1 MLSIGLMSGTSM
13 DGIDA
18 ALIETDGAY
27 HIQALGHVSLSYS
40 PLTVILLKSAEYA
53 VRQHAGDL
61 EKARKYFANDLTH
74 YLAEALQLDE
84 QQRHQKL
91 SELNEYL
98 GGNATQY
105 LLNLDEVIRHS
116 TELHLQ
122 IVRQLLMETGYSAAE
137 IDVIGYHGQTLF
149 HQPQAKKTIAIG
161 DGAFLAEQTRITV
174 VNDFRQHDVQ
184 SGGQGAPFA
193 PLYHQALAVRDQH
206 VPMVVA
212 NCGGIANLT
221 IIPTARETDLVGY
234 DTGPGNGLLDRLVRL
249 RTQGREHMDRDA
261 QYACQGQ
268 IDEAILKQLYM
279 HAIQQ
284 QGQNYFLLPPPKS
297 LDINDMVL
305 IPELDRLSLADA
317 CATLAA
323 FTADS
328 IVRSLDL
335 LNVDVPL
342 FWVLAGGGWH
352 NPVIYDGLVIR
363 LQQKLGTEI
372 QVKIADEIGWQ
383 SQALEAQIF
392 AYLAVCSLQNK
403 PLSVPGTTRVPQP
416 LSGGHAYIPPTG
428 CTATVQK
435 LIAANPAVLNGYF
448 S

>member
-18 ALIETDGAY
+18 ALIETDGAH
-27 HIQALGHVSLSYS
+27 HIKAIAHVSLPYS

-53 VRQHAGDL
+53 VRQNKGNLAQAKL
-61 EKARKYFANDLTH
+61 SYPNLLPA
-74 YLAEALQLDE
+74 YLAEALQLDH
-84 QQRHQKL
+84 QQVKQKIIQ
-91 SELNEYL
+91 LNHYL
-98 GGNATQY
+98 GGNHSLQ
-105 LLNLDEVIRHS
+105 LDAIIRHS
-116 TELHLQ
+116 TDLHLQ
-122 IVRQLLMETGYSAAE
+122 AVRKLLAETEYKAHE

-149 HQPQAKKTIAIG
+149 HQPLAKKTIAIG
-161 DGAFLAEQTRITV
+161 DGAFLAEQAQITV
-174 VNDFRQHDVQ
+174 INDFRQHDVQ
-184 SGGQGAPFA
+184 LGGQGAPLA
-193 PLYHQALAVRDQH
+193 PIYHQGLAVRDKQI
-206 VPMVVA
+206 PMIVA

-221 IIPTARETDLVGY
+221 IIPSAEEKDLIGY

-261 QYACQGQ
+261 QYARQGH
-268 IDEAILKQLYM
+268 IHDEVLKSLYAQ
-279 HAIQQ
+279 AIQQ
-284 QGQNYFLLPPPKS
+284 QGQNYFQLPVPKS

-305 IPELDRLSLADA
+305 IPALEKLSLADA

-328 IVRSLDL
+328 IVQSVDL
-335 LNVDVPL
+335 LNIEVPL

-352 NPVIYDGLVIR
+352 NPVIYAELVTR
-363 LQQKLGTEI
+363 LQKKLGI
-372 QVKIADEIGWQ
+372 DIKVKIADEIGWQ

-392 AYLAVCSLQNK
+392 AYLAVRSLQNK
-403 PLSVPGTTRVPQP
+403 ALSVPGTTRVPQP
-416 LSGGHAYIPPTG
+416 LSGGHAYIPSTG
-428 CTATVQK
+428 CTVTVQK